1 MSETFRKFSE
11 LIAKAVGSPAA
22 FLLAALVVVV
32 WAASGPFFGYSDTWQ
47 LIINTG
53 TTVVTFL
60 RVFVIQNSQN
70 RDTKI
75 VALKLDEL
83 LRAHEGARTELC
95 GLDDMSEEDL
105 THIQAEF
112 KKLEGKYGSLIGDD
126 LGMVE
131 QELSGRRKKRG
142 RDDAK
147 DTRHQ

>member
-1 MSETFRKFSE
+1 MFPMREGFRRLAG
-11 LIAKAVGSPAA
+11 LITEAVGTPWAL
-22 FLLAALVVVV
+22 LLAIAIVLV
-32 WAASGPFFGYSDTWQ
+32 WALSGPFFGFSDTWQ

-60 RVFVIQNSQN
+60 MVFVIQNSQN

-105 THIQAEF
+105 THIQA
-112 KKLEGKYGSLIGDD
+112 
-126 LGMVE
+126 
-131 QELSGRRKKRG
+131 
-142 RDDAK
+142 
-147 DTRHQ
+147 